1 MDEGRLEKAII
12 NSAEFF
18 TRVQNDLGIYPQ
30 VVSMKRNWESQMLR
44 DFSRAKGLAGVLSK
58 ELGIADEEALAINS
72 PPYDTYEDE
81 YREE

>member
-1 MDEGRLEKAII
+1 
-12 NSAEFF
+12 
-18 TRVQNDLGIYPQ
+18 
-30 VVSMKRNWESQMLR
+30 MLR